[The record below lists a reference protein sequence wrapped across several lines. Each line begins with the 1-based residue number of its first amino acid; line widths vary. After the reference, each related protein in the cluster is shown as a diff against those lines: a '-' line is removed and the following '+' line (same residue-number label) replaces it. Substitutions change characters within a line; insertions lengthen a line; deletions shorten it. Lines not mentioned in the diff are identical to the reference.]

1 MTATI
6 FGSFEDPAHAEKAAG
21 ALLDHGLHDYDLS
34 LLVHRNGEYVS
45 TREEL
50 RRQHEF
56 DAHQQGTPTSS
67 YAYVDTP
74 ERLPVGPA
82 DGLVIPGTTEAHEE
96 LIAGTLQPD
105 AVSGYREPPEGF
117 ESLKEGLAS
126 PASGPLE
133 RTQMTAKTGIST
145 TTGADAT
152 AGAAK
157 GAAVGLGVGVI
168 AALASVFIP
177 GVGLVF
183 GTGALAA
190 AIAGTVGATG
200 AGVIAGGMIGYMKD
214 QGVPEDALTVYRDAY
229 DKGGAIL
236 AVNLPRDMDRADI
249 EAILAK
255 YGAQNV
261 DLYGVEQ
268 Y

>member
-6 FGSFEDPAHAEKAAG
+6 FGSFEDPAHAERAAG
-21 ALLDHGLHDYDLS
+21 ALLDNGLHDYDIS
-34 LLVHRNGEYVS
+34 LLVHKDGEYAVAKDDQ
-45 TREEL
+45 
-50 RRQHEF
+50 RQQNEI
-56 DAHQQGTPTSS
+56 DTHQVGGPTTSG
-67 YAYVDTP
+67 YAYADTP
-74 ERLPVGPA
+74 GRFNVGPA
-82 DGLVIPGTTEAHEE
+82 DGLLVPGTTEAHED
-96 LIAGTLQPD
+96 LIAGALQPD
-105 AVSGYREPPEGF
+105 AVSCYTEPPPGYETKIRSS
-117 ESLKEGLAS
+117 E
-126 PASGPLE
+126 GPLE
-133 RTQMTAKTGIST
+133 RTEVTAKTGIST
-145 TTGADAT
+145 TTSADAGI
-152 AGAAK
+152 GAAK
-157 GAAVGLGVGVI
+157 GAAVGLGVGVL
-168 AALASVFIP
+168 AAFAAVFVP

-183 GTGALAA
+183 GAGALAA

-200 AGVIAGGMIGYMKD
+200 AGVIAGGVIGYMKD

-236 AVNLPRDMDRADI
+236 AVNLPMDMDRADI